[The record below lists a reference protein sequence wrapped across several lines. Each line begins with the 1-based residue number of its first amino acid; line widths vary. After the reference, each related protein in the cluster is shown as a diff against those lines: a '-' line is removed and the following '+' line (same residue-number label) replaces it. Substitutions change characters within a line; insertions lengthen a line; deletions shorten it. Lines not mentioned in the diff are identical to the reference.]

1 VDGRAVPDLI
11 EDKKNAAMAPAL
23 LELTGVSKSFGGVQ
37 ALRDVDFSL
46 LAGQIHGLAGENGAG
61 KSTLMKI
68 IAGAHGADE
77 GHMKIDGE
85 EVRFRS
91 SRDALAAGIGMVHQE
106 LSVAPE
112 LSVAENVF
120 LGVQPVNRFGIVDW
134 RDMARAAAEQL
145 RNLGLDI
152 DPRARLGDFPI
163 GVQQL
168 VELSRVLF
176 SGARII
182 ILDEPTS
189 ALSPPEI
196 ERLFG
201 VLKALKASG
210 RSIVFISH
218 FLDDILKISDVITVF
233 RNGRKVATDAVTEG
247 IDKSWIIER
256 MIGAGREELE
266 ESYLG
271 QIKLDSRPDAPVALE
286 ARGLTLAPAYKD
298 ISFAARSGEVLG
310 IYGFMGCGQL
320 ELARTLFGRLRPDR
334 GSLEIAG
341 RSAVLANT
349 TAAKKAG
356 IAYVAESRRA
366 MLFGEEPVF
375 KNVSIAL
382 LERLSRWL
390 LKPER
395 ERTIAA
401 ERARSLDIRPPNVEA
416 RLGGLSGGNQQK
428 VALAKWLTYPPR
440 ILLLA
445 EPTRGMD
452 VGAKEDVLKIVR
464 TLRDQGIAIVV
475 FSTEPETVLSL
486 ADRVLVM
493 RKGEFAHE
501 FAGESISKDRLLAAA

>member
-1 VDGRAVPDLI
+1 MG
-11 EDKKNAAMAPAL
+11 PAL
-23 LELTGVSKSFGGVQ
+23 LELSGIFKSFGGVQ
-37 ALRDVDFSL
+37 ALRAVDFAL
-46 LAGQIHGLAGENGAG
+46 RAGEIHGLVGENGAG

-68 IAGAHGADE
+68 IAGVYAGY
-77 GHMKIDGE
+77 DGQMRVDGR
-85 EVRFRS
+85 EVHFRS

-120 LGVQPVNRFGIVDW
+120 LGTQPVNRFGIVAW
-134 RDMARAAAEQL
+134 RAMARQAREQL
-145 RNLGLDI
+145 GSLGLDI

-196 ERLFG
+196 EQLFE
-201 VLKALKASG
+201 VLLKLKRG
-210 RSIVFISH
+210 WRSIIFISH
-218 FLDDILKISDVITVF
+218 FLDDILKVSDEITIF
-233 RNGRKVATDAVTEG
+233 RNGRKVATTPVTAG
-247 IDKSWIIER
+247 IDKGWIIER

-271 QIKLDSRPDAPVALE
+271 EIALRSRPTAPVMLE
-286 ARGLTLAPAYKD
+286 VKGLTLAPTYRD
-298 ISFAARSGEVLG
+298 VSFAARGGEVLG

-334 GSLEIAG
+334 GSLAIGGKA
-341 RSAVLANT
+341 ATLANT
-349 TAAKKAG
+349 SAARRAG

-366 MLFGEEPVF
+366 MLFGEEPIY
-375 KNVSIAL
+375 KNISIAVL
-382 LERLSRWL
+382 QRLSRVL

-395 ERTIAA
+395 ERTLAGEQVKA
-401 ERARSLDIRPPNVEA
+401 LDIRPANVEA
-416 RLGGLSGGNQQK
+416 RLRGFSGGNQQK
-428 VALAKWLTYPPR
+428 VALAKWLTHAPR

-452 VGAKEDVLKIVR
+452 VGAKEDVVKIVR
-464 TLRDQGIAIVV
+464 TLRDQGIAVIV
-475 FSTEPETVLSL
+475 FSTEPETVLAL

-493 RKGEFAHE
+493 RKGEIARE
-501 FAGESISKDRLLAAA
+501 FADETISKDRLLAAA

>member
-1 VDGRAVPDLI
+1 
-11 EDKKNAAMAPAL
+11 MAL

-37 ALRDVDFSL
+37 ALRDVDFTL

-61 KSTLMKI
+61 KSTMMKI
-68 IAGAHGADE
+68 IAGVHPADA
-77 GHMKIDGE
+77 GRMRVDGR
-85 EVRFRS
+85 EVHFRS
-91 SRDALAAGIGMVHQE
+91 SRDALTAGIGMVHQE

-120 LGVQPVNRFGIVDW
+120 LGSQPVDRFGIVAW
-134 RDMARAAAEQL
+134 RRMAEAAAVQL
-145 RNLGLDI
+145 KNLGLDI

-201 VLKALKASG
+201 VLDKLRESG
-210 RSIVFISH
+210 RSMIFISH
-218 FLDDILKISDVITVF
+218 FLDDILKISNAITIF
-233 RNGRKVATDAVTEG
+233 RNGRKVATTEVTPA
-247 IDKSWIIER
+247 IDKGWIIER
-256 MIGAGREELE
+256 MIGSGREELE

-271 QIKLDSRPDAPVALE
+271 QIRLDSRPEAPVALRASE
-286 ARGLTLAPAYKD
+286 LTLAPAYRD
-298 ISFAARSGEVLG
+298 ISFEARAGEVLG

-320 ELARTLFGRLRPDR
+320 ELARTLFGRLRADS
-334 GSLEIAG
+334 GSLEIDG
-341 RSAVLANT
+341 AVKALPNT
-349 TAAKKAG
+349 AAAKKAG
-356 IAYVAESRRA
+356 VAYVAESRRS
-366 MLFGEEPVF
+366 MLFGDEPVF
-375 KNVSIAL
+375 KNVSISI

-390 LKPER
+390 LKPDRER
-395 ERTIAA
+395 EITAA
-401 ERARSLDIRPPNVEA
+401 QTKNLDIRPPDIEM

-428 VALAKWLTYPPR
+428 VALAKWLAHAPR

-452 VGAKEDVLKIVR
+452 VGAKEDVVRIVR
-464 TLRDQGIAIVV
+464 ALRDQGIAIVV

-493 RKGEFAHE
+493 RKGEIAHE
-501 FAGESISKDRLLAAA
+501 FASETISKDRLLAAA

>member
-1 VDGRAVPDLI
+1 
-11 EDKKNAAMAPAL
+11 MAL
-23 LELTGVSKSFGGVQ
+23 LELTGVSKSFGGVH
-37 ALRDVDFSL
+37 ALRGVDFTL
-46 LAGQIHGLAGENGAG
+46 NAGQIHGLAGENGAG
-61 KSTLMKI
+61 KSTMMKI
-68 IAGAHGADE
+68 IAGLHPADS
-77 GHMKIDGE
+77 GTMRIDGK
-85 EVRFRS
+85 EVHFRS
-91 SRDALAAGIGMVHQE
+91 SRDALAAGVGMVHQE

-120 LGVQPVNRFGIVDW
+120 LGSQPVDRFGVVAW
-134 RDMARAAAEQL
+134 RRMAESATAQL
-145 RNLGLDI
+145 KNLGLDI

-196 ERLFG
+196 ERLFA
-201 VLKALKASG
+201 VLAKLREGG

-218 FLDDILKISDVITVF
+218 FLDDILKVSDTITVF
-233 RNGRKVATDAVTEG
+233 RNGRKVATTDVTPA

-271 QIKLDSRPDAPVALE
+271 EIKLLSRPEAPVALRASALTLLPAYRDVTFE
-286 ARGLTLAPAYKD
+286 ARA
-298 ISFAARSGEVLG
+298 GEVLG

-320 ELARTLFGRLRPDR
+320 ELARTLFGRLRADS
-334 GSLEIAG
+334 GSLEIDG
-341 RSAVLANT
+341 AVKGLSN
-349 TAAKKAG
+349 TAAAKRAG
-356 IAYVAESRRA
+356 VAYVAESRRA
-366 MLFGEEPVF
+366 MLFGDEPVY
-375 KNVSIAL
+375 KNISIAI

-395 ERTIAA
+395 EREIAA
-401 ERARSLDIRPPNVEA
+401 EQVEALDIRPPRIEA
-416 RLGGLSGGNQQK
+416 RLGALSGGNQQK
-428 VALAKWLTYPPR
+428 VALAKWLTHSPR

-452 VGAKEDVLKIVR
+452 VGAKEDVVRIVR
-464 TLRDQGIAIVV
+464 GLRDQGIAIVV

-493 RKGEFAHE
+493 RKGEIAHE
-501 FAGESISKDRLLAAA
+501 FAGEAISKDRLLAAA